1 MMLSHQILVLKP
13 TAGCVL
19 RHWAARLKQHLLLRI
34 RMCRMCLKRC
44 HNLDSTHRRPPAGCC
59 VFFPH
64 LAVFWR
70 LPATLAGYQPSFG
83 GPVVFRY
90 FSWLVKFIHG
100 WLSLAGDKLIFSPVL
115 GVLEFSEDLTVTTY
129 QQPGLTGLIF
139 GASLCQMLPGM
150 NVLKLNQDFSFI
162 SANDLQL

>member
-34 RMCRMCLKRC
+34 RMCRLCLKRC
-44 HNLDSTHRRPPAGCC
+44 HNLDSTHQRPPAGCC
-59 VFFPH
+59 VFFCFFSH

-90 FSWLVKFIHG
+90 FSWLVKFHTWMVEFGRWQVNFQSSPPRTWIQWRSYSNH
-100 WLSLAGDKLIFSPVL
+100 LSTARPNRTDIWGQFVSDVARDECFEAELRF
-115 GVLEFSEDLTVTTY
+115 
-129 QQPGLTGLIF
+129 
-139 GASLCQMLPGM
+139 
-150 NVLKLNQDFSFI
+150 
-162 SANDLQL
+162 QLHQC